1 MRLAELLKQHWPD
14 YVATYGGS
22 IPPEHWRAVE
32 AVLSCRTPRL
42 GGHVHA
48 CTDCGTE
55 HFVYHSC
62 NHRACPSCGRR
73 EQQLWSAKQQSRRLP
88 VPYYMLTFTVPQQ
101 LHAPI
106 RAHPKIHYAILFAAS
121 SAAVRDL
128 ASDRKYLGGESG
140 FISVLHTWTRKIA
153 FHPHVHL
160 LVPAIALADGGG
172 ALQQP
177 KNEDYLFPHQRLAKQ
192 YRDHYLRILLERHIE
207 QYAELDPKL
216 RTMRWNV
223 NLQKVGS
230 GKAAL
235 RYLAAYVRRSAF
247 SEQRLLGLTDD
258 GRIRMS
264 WRDSSDGK
272 TKFMRLEPKELIR
285 RWLQH
290 VLPKGFTRVR
300 YYGFLAAAA
309 HHSFRRLRFLLKAK
323 EHPIEL
329 PEEKPMTCPCC
340 NGTLHLLHRIQPVR
354 GPPLST
360 TILHKQ

>member
-1 MRLAELLKQHWPD
+1 MRLAGLLEQHWPE
-14 YVATYGGS
+14 YVATEGGFIS
-22 IPPEHWRAVE
+22 PAHWRAVE

-48 CTDCGTE
+48 CTDCGTK
-55 HFVYHSC
+55 HYVYHSC

-101 LHAPI
+101 LHMQI
-106 RAHPKIHYAILFAAS
+106 RAYPGIHYAALFAAS
-121 SAAVRDL
+121 AAAVKEL
-128 ASDRKYLGGESG
+128 AANSKYLGGETG
-140 FISVLHTWTRKIA
+140 FISVLHTWTRQMA

-160 LVPAIALADGGG
+160 LMPAIALVEGGL
-172 ALQQP
+172 ALQHP
-177 KNEDYLFPHQRLAKQ
+177 KNEAYLFPHQRLAND
-192 YRDHYLRILLERHIE
+192 YRNHYLCLLREKH
-207 QYAELDPKL
+207 PKL
-216 RTMRWNV
+216 YADLDLALHTMRWNV
-223 NLQKVGS
+223 NLQKVGR

-235 RYLAAYVRRSAF
+235 RYLAAYVRKSAF
-247 SEQRLLGLTDD
+247 SEERLLGIDDD

-264 WRDSSDGK
+264 WRDSNDGT
-272 TKFMRLEPKELIR
+272 TKLMHLEPCELIR

-300 YYGFLAAAA
+300 YYGFLAPAA
-309 HHSFRRLRFLLKAK
+309 HRSFRRLRFLLRAIA
-323 EHPIEL
+323 HPVEI

-340 NGTLHLLHRIQPVR
+340 NATLHQLRRIQPVR

-360 TILHKQ
+360 AVLYR